1 MEFSQVTKHF
11 NVTVLENSHHWLS
24 EADQIGIYLWKF
36 LILLTIIA
44 LKVDYYLCSEQTV
57 F

>member
-11 NVTVLENSHHWLS
+11 NVTVLENAHHKQS

-36 LILLTIIA
+36 QILLRIIA
-44 LKVDYYLCSEQTV
+44 LKVDYYLRSEQTA

>member
-11 NVTVLENSHHWLS
+11 NVTVLENTHHKQS

-36 LILLTIIA
+36 QILLRIIA
-44 LKVDYYLCSEQTV
+44 LKVDYYLRSEQTA